1 MKLRSLAM
9 KQLIA
14 SYEKS
19 FAIVTRRIADL
30 RDAKKQPGIS
40 PEVRDDLNIRLKV
53 LYEER
58 RELKQDIGDMKSYL
72 RAWGESL

>member
-1 MKLRSLAM
+1 MRSLAM